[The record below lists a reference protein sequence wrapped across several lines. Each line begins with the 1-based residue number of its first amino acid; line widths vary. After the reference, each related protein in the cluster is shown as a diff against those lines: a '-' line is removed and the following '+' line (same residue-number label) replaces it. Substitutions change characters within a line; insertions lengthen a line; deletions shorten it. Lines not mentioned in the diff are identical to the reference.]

1 LQAAGD
7 RVQLRRVNP
16 FALRWL
22 WLGLKGNSVTF
33 AALFASFLL
42 GWSLSHE
49 VNVLLTRLGVHW
61 LYALI
66 LPVLLFGWLS
76 KKEEHLLPDPVKR
89 RRWARSLI
97 LGSILLALLLG
108 WVHRV

>member
-1 LQAAGD
+1 
-7 RVQLRRVNP
+7 VNP

-42 GWSLSHE
+42 GWSLSHQ
-49 VNVLLTRLGVHW
+49 VNVLLSRLGVHW

-66 LPVLLFGWLS
+66 LPVLLFGWLA
-76 KKEEHLLPDPVKR
+76 KKEESFIPDLAKR
-89 RRWARSLI
+89 KLWARGLI
-97 LGSILLALLLG
+97 AGAILVTLLIHWL
-108 WVHRV
+108 RQP